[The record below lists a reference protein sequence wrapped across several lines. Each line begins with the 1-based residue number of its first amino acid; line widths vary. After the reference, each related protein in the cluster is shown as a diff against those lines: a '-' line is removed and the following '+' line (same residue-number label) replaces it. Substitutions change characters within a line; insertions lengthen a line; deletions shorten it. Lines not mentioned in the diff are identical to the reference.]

1 MSPADTD
8 DTWLALFER
17 LVALSGEPVVLRVLN
32 THGQGEGPVLI
43 IPGELRA
50 PETVIHGYRGGE
62 RVVVPISNPY
72 DPNLP
77 PSAVL
82 IPRADVERI
91 TVGRPPGQHQDCHCF
106 GVSLRGGVLLV
117 FGDIGAHPEQ
127 VPIS

>member
-1 MSPADTD
+1 
-8 DTWLALFER
+8 
-17 LVALSGEPVVLRVLN
+17 
-32 THGQGEGPVLI
+32 
-43 IPGELRA
+43 
-50 PETVIHGYRGGE
+50 
-62 RVVVPISNPY
+62 
-72 DPNLP
+72 LP

>member
-1 MSPADTD
+1 
-8 DTWLALFER
+8 
-17 LVALSGEPVVLRVLN
+17 V
-32 THGQGEGPVLI
+32 H
-43 IPGELRA
+43 
-50 PETVIHGYRGGE
+50 
-62 RVVVPISNPY
+62 ISNPY

-91 TVGRPPGQHQDCHCF
+91 TVSRPPGQHQDCHCF
-106 GVSLRGGVLLV
+106 GVSLRGWVLLV